1 MSKTVKTINVD
12 TKTFVRFW
20 LVILAFVGVAFFAI
34 KAWNGL
40 FIVGMAAFLA
50 IAIRPL
56 ALRINRLFLRDGGE
70 GKKSLSAVLAFLIV
84 VCAVVLIVAVIGP
97 AVVGQTIKVVNNA
110 PEMFEK
116 TLGGWD
122 GVNNI
127 GERFGVSDLQGKILA
142 GVSGFVANITDNLGD
157 TVMTGVGT
165 LTGFLG
171 SVGLVLVLTIFF
183 LLEGPKLYDKFWKS
197 MGGHR
202 DTRVVDETR
211 RIVTRM
217 TGVISTYVFKQISI
231 GLLDGMVTV
240 VLVLILS
247 LMFGFSMDLA
257 LPMGMIGM
265 VFYLIPMFGQI
276 ISCTVIAILLLFSS
290 PLAAVVY
297 VVCYV
302 VYVQVEN
309 NIIAPR
315 IQGGAL
321 NLSPLTVLVSIVV
334 GMNVAGLI
342 GAIIAIPVAGCIR
355 VFVEEYPSLKALKER
370 EEA

>member
-1 MSKTVKTINVD
+1 MSKAAKTINVD

-20 LVILAFVGVAFFAI
+20 LVILAFVAAALFI
-34 KAWNGL
+34 NKAWNGL
-40 FIVGMAAFLA
+40 FIVCTAAFLS

-56 ALRINRLFLRDGGE
+56 ALRINRLFMRRKKDGNMA
-70 GKKSLSAVLAFLIV
+70 LSSILAFLV
-84 VCAVVLIVAVIGP
+84 VACAVVLIVAVIGP
-97 AVVGQTIKVVNNA
+97 AVVGQTAKVIENA
-110 PEMFEK
+110 PTMFEK

-122 GVNNI
+122 GVNGI
-127 GERFGVSDLQGKILA
+127 GERFGVSDLRGKILGGISAFAA
-142 GVSGFVANITDNLGD
+142 GVTENLGD
-157 TVMTGVGT
+157 MVMTGVGT
-165 LTGFLG
+165 VTGFLG
-171 SVGLVLVLTIFF
+171 SAGLALVLTIFF

-197 MGGHR
+197 MGRHKNNK
-202 DTRVVDETR
+202 VVNETR
-211 RIVTRM
+211 RVVTRM

-231 GLLDGMVTV
+231 GLLDGMVTTI
-240 VLVLILS
+240 LVLILS
-247 LMFGFSMDLA
+247 LIFGFSMDLA

-276 ISCTVIAILLLFSS
+276 ISCAVVAILLLFNS
-290 PLAAVVY
+290 PIAAVIY
-297 VVCYV
+297 VVCYI

-321 NLSPLTVLVSIVV
+321 NLSPLVILVSIVI

-355 VFVEEYPSLKALKER
+355 VIIEEYPGLKALKEK
-370 EEA
+370 EEN